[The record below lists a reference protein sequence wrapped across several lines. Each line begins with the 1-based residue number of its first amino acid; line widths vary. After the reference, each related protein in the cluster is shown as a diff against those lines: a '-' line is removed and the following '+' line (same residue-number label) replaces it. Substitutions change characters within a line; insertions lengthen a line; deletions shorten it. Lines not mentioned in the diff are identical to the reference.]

1 MKIIGGLFTLMS
13 VPTPKHTDNDALI
26 MMHKN
31 AVQHLRLI
39 ADHAEKW
46 EYTAKQLIEYM
57 RELADEH
64 EAQAVVVDLRDRL

>member
-1 MKIIGGLFTLMS
+1 MKIIGGQFTLMN
-13 VPTPKHTDNDALI
+13 VPERKHTDNDALM

-64 EAQAVVVDLRDRL
+64 EAQSIVVDLRDKL